1 MTISYKWLSEYL
13 PEIVKP
19 EKLAHILTSIGLEVE
34 AVEDYEEFKGGLK
47 GLLVGEVL
55 TCEQHPNADKL
66 LVLKVDLGFEVR
78 TICAG
83 IKAFYAPEAI
93 LGRNIIIVAN
103 LAPRKL
109 RGIESHGMLLAASND
124 DHSQVVLLTTE
135 KDDVAAGSVCG

>member
-1 MTISYKWLSEYL
+1 MCECSDCNNVPAAAA
-13 PEIVKP
+13 PEEPKSPVKA
-19 EKLAHILTSIGLEVE
+19 EITFDDFAKLDLRVGKVVEV
-34 AVEDYEEFKGGLK
+34 AA
-47 GLLVGEVL
+47 
-55 TCEQHPNADKL
+55 HPNADKL